1 MSFQLKTMANLSP
14 NLNKYRATSLFNLDT
29 IMEIVAEVTCIN
41 KELFQ
46 GKSRKRK
53 IVESRQLY
61 CFFAKKYTDKT
72 LTDIGS
78 AIRPLYNHAT
88 VLHSIKSV
96 NSLYEFD
103 KSIFNQVNII
113 DERLD
118 FYRGNNLTT
127 KAIMDT
133 IVGKCKVT

>member
-14 NLNKYRATSLFNLDT
+14 NLNKYGATSLFNLDT
-29 IMEIVAEVTCIN
+29 IMEIVAEVTCIS
-41 KELFQ
+41 KEMFQ

-53 IVESRQLY
+53 IVEARQLY
-61 CFFAKKYTDKT
+61 CFFAKKYTNKT
-72 LTDIGS
+72 LGDIGA
-78 AIRPLYNHAT
+78 AIRPFYNHAT

-103 KSIFNQVNII
+103 KLIFNQVGII

-127 KAIMDT
+127 QAIMDK